1 MNMFGKRDNS
11 DMPGTRHGWNM
22 FRLLQMR
29 NRPGL
34 DHKSSKFDPA
44 HHDNEHHIFRY
55 SELVF
60 PKKIIINFVITSAI
74 AIYVFFYIA
83 FLIQGWT
90 IKRNEKIFN
99 QHQSLQVFLAKQGI
113 EESIYEIFY
122 TFKTAQDY
130 FNDDLLP
137 LGKNHEKNRIF
148 QFVQSS
154 KQEILG
160 FLISYSDG
168 SIDYSNLS
176 TGETDD
182 VAKSVGSTWLKEY
195 WKTLGTSSRDPMSVY
210 LYVSHNY
217 QFIGNI
223 IPVKERGRVAGL
235 LCIVIDLKPIIN
247 RYVFPMGMDEYGTG
261 SLLTGDGLILFDE
274 DSANIGKNIFTIDKI
289 DTEIVKTFSNDV
301 LGEPVGT
308 GHFRFVDSE
317 GRPQK
322 RLAAWHSLN
331 IGRQKLILLLTA
343 TEKQVNS
350 ALFDFQTQLMILGF
364 SLMSILIIISFVLIA
379 SRKKIVQE
387 NARQLEILIR
397 QRTEELALSE
407 TRYQAVF
414 QTAND
419 VILII
424 KENKIV
430 NFNNKALKTF
440 GYTEEELKKLSP
452 GDISEK
458 EFEKDSEQLFTDY
471 MEEVKKGIP
480 QFFEWKNSRKD
491 GSSFYSEI
499 SLSNLDLG
507 EEHYLL
513 AIIRDITE
521 RKKAQTELEKLNA
534 ELELRVF
541 LRTGELEDSN
551 NALKDSL
558 IKLKET
564 QKSLVEAEKMASL
577 AVLVA
582 GVAHE
587 INTPIG
593 ISVTAASYLKQQ
605 TDILNT
611 KFAQGTMKRS
621 ELESYINS
629 AIESAKVLL
638 DNVEKA
644 SDHISSFKKVA
655 VDQASQEKRTF
666 NLKGYMN
673 EILLSLMPAFKKTKH
688 KVTVIGQDDINIES
702 MPGALSQIVTNLV
715 MNSLKHGFEG
725 IESGEIKIELDI
737 DKDIAIFRYSDN
749 GVGMDEATKSRLFD
763 PFFTTKRGS
772 GGSGLGMHIVYNL
785 VTQSLKG
792 TIIFETSPGN
802 GLFFEIKWP
811 VGTK

>member
-1 MNMFGKRDNS
+1 MFGKKDHS
-11 DMPGTRHGWNM
+11 DMHDTKHGWNM
-22 FRLLQMR
+22 FNLFHSREKS
-29 NRPGL
+29 GL
-34 DHKSSKFDPA
+34 DHKESKFDPA
-44 HHDNEHHIFRY
+44 HPDNKHHLFRY

-60 PKKIIINFVITSAI
+60 PKKIIINFVVTSAI

-99 QHQSLQVFLAKQGI
+99 QHQALQVLLAKQGI

-122 TFKTAQDY
+122 SFKIAQDY

-137 LGKNHEKNRIF
+137 EGTDYEKNRIF

-154 KQEILG
+154 KQEIMG
-160 FLISYSDG
+160 FLVSYSAG
-168 SIDYSNLS
+168 NIDYSNLS
-176 TGETDD
+176 TGETGD
-182 VAKSVGSTWLKEY
+182 VAKSVGNMWLKEY
-195 WKTLGTSSRDPMSVY
+195 WQTLGTSSKDPMSVY
-210 LYVSHNY
+210 LYASHNY

-223 IPVKERGRVAGL
+223 IPIYKKGRVSGL

-247 RYVFPMGMDEYGTG
+247 RYVFPMGLGEYGSG
-261 SLLTGDGLILFDE
+261 SFLTGDGVILFYE
-274 DSANIGKNIFTIDKI
+274 DSANVGKNIFTIDTI
-289 DTEIVKTFSNDV
+289 DSEIVNKFSTDV
-301 LGEPVGT
+301 LGQPVGT
-308 GHFRFVDSE
+308 GDLRFVDYA
-317 GRPQK
+317 GKTQR

-331 IGRQKLILLLTA
+331 IGRQNLILLLTA

-364 SLMSILIIISFVLIA
+364 SLMFILIVISFVLIA

-387 NARQLEILIR
+387 NARHLEVLI
-397 QRTEELALSE
+397 QKRTEELALSE

-424 KENKIV
+424 KDNKIV

-452 GDISEK
+452 IDVSEK
-458 EFEKDSEQLFTDY
+458 ELGENTEQLIINY
-471 MEEVKKGIP
+471 LEEAKKGKP
-480 QFFEWKNSRKD
+480 QFFEWKSLRKD
-491 GSSFYSEI
+491 KTSFYSEI
-499 SLSNLDLG
+499 SLSSLDLG

-513 AIIRDITE
+513 AIIRDISE
-521 RKKAQTELEKLNA
+521 RKKAQTDLEKLNA
-534 ELELRVF
+534 ELEQRVL

-551 NALKDSL
+551 IALRESL
-558 IKLKET
+558 IKLQET

-605 TDILNT
+605 TDILSEKYN
-611 KFAQGTMKRS
+611 QGSMKRS
-621 ELESYINS
+621 ELESYIKT
-629 AIESAKVLL
+629 ALESVKVLF

-655 VDQASQEKRTF
+655 VDQASQEKRSF
-666 NLKGYMN
+666 NLKGYTN
-673 EILLSLMPAFKKTKH
+673 EILLTLLPAFKKTKH
-688 KVTVIGQDDINIES
+688 KVTVTGKDDINIES
-702 MPGALSQIVTNLV
+702 MPGSLSQIVTNLV
-715 MNSLKHGFEG
+715 MNSLKHGFEE
-725 IESGEIKIELDI
+725 IESGEIKIDLDI
-737 DKDIAIFRYSDN
+737 DKENDIAVFRYSDN
-749 GVGMDEATKSRLFD
+749 GIGMNEDTKAKLFD
-763 PFFTTKRGS
+763 PFFTTKRGE

-785 VTQSLKG
+785 VTQSLRG
-792 TIIFETSPGN
+792 VLTFETFPGK
-802 GLFFEIKWP
+802 GVSFEIKWQ